1 MNTVET
7 ILRATRSRADD
18 LILGIRNQTVSLKSE
33 NTVLKGRNVMW
44 IGVNDS
50 GRITGQV
57 TRGDA
62 RIDVVYAPGKGQWY
76 TLPTHSQS
84 G

>member
-7 ILRATRSRADD
+7 LLRATRSRADD
-18 LILGIRNQTVSLKSE
+18 LIIGLRNQTVSIRSE
-33 NTVLKGRNVMW
+33 NKVLKNRNVMW
-44 IGVNDS
+44 IEVNDS

-57 TRGDA
+57 NRGDA

-76 TLPTHSQS
+76 TR
-84 G
+84 

>member
-7 ILRATRSRADD
+7 LLKATRSRADD
-18 LILGIRNQTVSLKSE
+18 LIIGLRNQTVSIRSE
-33 NTVLKGRNVMW
+33 NKVLKNRNVLW
-44 IGVNDS
+44 IQVNDS

-57 TRGDA
+57 NRGDA

-76 TLPTHSQS
+76 TR
-84 G
+84 